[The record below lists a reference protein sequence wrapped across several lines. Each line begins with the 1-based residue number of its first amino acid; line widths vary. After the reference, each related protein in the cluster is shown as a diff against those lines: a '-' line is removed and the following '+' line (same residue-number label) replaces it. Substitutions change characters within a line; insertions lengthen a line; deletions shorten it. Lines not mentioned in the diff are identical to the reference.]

1 MKRIRVRRH
10 VNPLS
15 ACHMQ
20 PVVIDKP
27 WHEIF
32 ANPQQRLHLDVGCG
46 KGHYLDTLAIN
57 FPDWNFLGL
66 EIRKPLVESANRR
79 LEMNGLSKKNIY
91 FQYGNITM
99 CRPLFESLPCRAF
112 HRVSILFPDP
122 WFKKKHHKRRITQP
136 KTLQLISEFL
146 VPNGL
151 IFFVTDVEEMANA
164 SKDAMNSIAS
174 LEEVHGYD
182 FEKSEFPVIRE
193 FSKPFYSQ
201 KPKYSFVFRR
211 K

>member
-1 MKRIRVRRH
+1 
-10 VNPLS
+10 
-15 ACHMQ
+15 
-20 PVVIDKP
+20 VVQ
-27 WHEIF
+27 IF